1 MKTRFTLMIALA
13 FVLVLTGGILA
24 AAEEYVPG
32 TPLKVGFVYVGPVTD
47 YGWTT
52 AHDEGRQLCV
62 ETFPWLETTIV
73 ESVDEGAEGPVI
85 DRLILEEDCDV
96 VVTCS
101 FGFLWGTQEAAQ
113 RHTDKIFFHCSGFER
128 EPNMAT
134 YMADFYQIYY
144 LNGLIA
150 GALTETNKLAY
161 IGAVPIP
168 EVKRHI
174 SAFAI
179 GARTVNP
186 DVEVHV
192 RWINAWVD
200 EVAAAAATRAL
211 IAEGCDGFAFT
222 EDTATVVQVAAESEF
237 FSFGHYSPMYV
248 FSPEYCVSGQIAH
261 WGAIYLDF
269 IEKVYT
275 GEYNAHNLEH
285 VDYWWLLQEEAVEAG
300 CDPGMVINPAWEETL
315 KGIMHD
321 TGDPVLGTLSIYD
334 LVMTRL
340 QQMADPGLSFDPFQG
355 PVYDRKGEERVPEGC
370 TLSFGGMTSM
380 QWAAEGIVGPW
391 PDEP

>member
-1 MKTRFTLMIALA
+1 MNKRLLGIIG
-13 FVLVLTGGILA
+13 LVLILA
-24 AAEEYVPG
+24 VGGLVTAAEEYVPG

-47 YGWTT
+47 YGWTA
-52 AHDEGRQLCV
+52 AHDQARQICV
-62 ETFPWLETTIV
+62 DTFPWLETVIV
-73 ESVDEGAEGPVI
+73 ETVEEGAESAVI

-96 VVTCS
+96 IVTCS
-101 FGFLWGTQEAAQ
+101 FGFIWGTQEAAL
-113 RHTDKIFFHCSGFER
+113 RYPDKVFFHCSGFLR

-134 YMADFYQIYY
+134 YMADFYQVYY

-150 GALTETNKLAY
+150 GALTETNKLGY

-174 SAFAI
+174 SAFAL
-179 GARTVNP
+179 GARAVNP

-200 EVAAAAATRAL
+200 EVGAAAATRAL

-261 WGAIYLDF
+261 WEAIYLDF
-269 IEKVYT
+269 FEKIYT
-275 GEYNAHNLEH
+275 GEYNAHNLKS
-285 VDYWWLLQEEAVEAG
+285 VDYWWLLQEEGVEAG
-300 CDPGMVINPAWEETL
+300 CDPGMVINPAWVDEL
-315 KGIMHD
+315 QGIMVD
-321 TGDPVLGTLSIYD
+321 DPVLGTISIYD
-334 LVMTRL
+334 LVMVRL
-340 QQMADPGLSFDPFQG
+340 RQMSDPGITFDPFLG
-355 PVYDRKGEERVPEGC
+355 PVYDRKGTLRVPADC
-370 TLSFGGMTSM
+370 ILSFDGLTTM
-380 QWAAEGIVGPW
+380 QWAADGVVGPW